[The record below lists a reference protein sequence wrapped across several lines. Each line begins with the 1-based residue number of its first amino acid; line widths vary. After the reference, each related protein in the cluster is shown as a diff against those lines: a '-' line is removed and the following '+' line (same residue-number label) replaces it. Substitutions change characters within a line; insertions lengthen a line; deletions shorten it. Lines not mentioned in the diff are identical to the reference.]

1 MSQILQPIVTGNS
14 IVDSWSFSV
23 SDSNNELDNKLK
35 AVLAAMQNLSNSST
49 TDQLRDAIID
59 ALS

>member
-35 AVLAAMQNLSNSST
+35 AVLTAMQDLADGST

>member
-23 SDSNNELDNKLK
+23 SESNNELDNKLK
-35 AVLAAMQNLSNSST
+35 ALLAAMQNLSNGST

>member
-23 SDSNNELDNKLK
+23 SDSNNELDNKVK
-35 AVLAAMQNLSNSST
+35 AVLTAMQDLSNGST
-49 TDQLRDAIID
+49 TDQLRDAIIS